1 MKILIAYATLSGNT
15 QMVSEHLDEY
25 LKSKGHEVT
34 LMNQDD
40 LDVSHMN
47 EYELVFLS
55 SSTWGDGEPNPT
67 SEVYMQKLKDH
78 AEPFGT
84 VKFAVFG
91 LGDSSYAHY
100 CGIVDRFVE
109 LLKEKGKDPVVES
122 FKIDGYPEDAVLTG
136 VDEWAE
142 KAIAACAA

>member
-15 QMVSEHLDEY
+15 QMVSEHLHEY
-25 LKSKGHEVT
+25 LKNKGHDVT

-55 SSTWGDGEPNPT
+55 SSTWGDGETNPT
-67 SEVYMQKLKDH
+67 SDVYMQKLKDH
-78 AEPFGT
+78 AEPFGA

-100 CGIVDRFVE
+100 CGVVDRFVE
-109 LLKEKGKDPVVES
+109 LLKEKQKDPVIES
-122 FKIDGYPEDAVLTG
+122 FKIDGYPDDAILASVC
-136 VDEWAE
+136 EWAD
-142 KAIAACAA
+142 KAIVACA